1 MGPGEC
7 QCDPRVVAK
16 VEIIYTYQ
24 GIFFPQLTLQATTP
38 LCLFQYM
45 LQSGAGQEPK
55 RSTVC
60 LVVLHKPLAILS
72 I

>member
-7 QCDPRVVAK
+7 QCDLRVVAK
-16 VEIIYTYQ
+16 VEIIYTHQ
-24 GIFFPQLTLQATTP
+24 GIFFQLTLPATTP

-55 RSTVC
+55 RSTIC